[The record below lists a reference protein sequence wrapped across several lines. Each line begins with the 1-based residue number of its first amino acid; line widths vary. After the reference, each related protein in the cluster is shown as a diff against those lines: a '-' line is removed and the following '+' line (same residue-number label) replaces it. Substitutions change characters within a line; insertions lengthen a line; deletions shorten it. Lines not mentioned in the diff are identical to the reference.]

1 MSGTEEDYKW
11 TKSDCFRDA
20 VDRCDLKTA
29 ARLCQR
35 DTYLCNEGIEYVVQ
49 EQSLRFTVDFMNEIK
64 QENKFVLA
72 RLFHTK
78 SRRVIEAV
86 LKEVK
91 FHETEVYY
99 AVRTCR
105 VILANPILPHLLDKI
120 LEPKDQKS
128 AIERGVERLFYNGR
142 TRYIEGLLGALEKG
156 GNRSKSLEILPSDRS
171 LKWHC
176 TANATSGETPY
187 NHPAVTSKSY
197 AVAVGAGLCEKD
209 KSKCGWVWKAADLD
223 DLKKVRKTFSQ
234 RMHQEEY
241 HEIID
246 KLMLKAK
253 PGGTRHSTWKGE
265 FVDNSNADS
274 VKEYKVAGG

>member
-105 VILANPILPHLLDKI
+105 VIRTPEYFLVLLDKI
-120 LEPKDQKS
+120 LEPKDQKE

-142 TRYIEGLLGALEKG
+142 TRYIEGLLDALEGKVIG
-156 GNRSKSLEILPSDRS
+156 GELARDIAIRQIFKVALYRERNFWAKRF
-171 LKWHC
+171 
-176 TANATSGETPY
+176 Y

-223 DLKKVRKTFSQ
+223 DLKKARKTFSQ
-234 RMHQEEY
+234 RMHQRSTTRSSISSCSRLNLGEPDTALGRESLSTT
-241 HEIID
+241 
-246 KLMLKAK
+246 LM
-253 PGGTRHSTWKGE
+253 TIQ
-265 FVDNSNADS
+265 
-274 VKEYKVAGG
+274 